1 MVDLQ
6 TKKME
11 REDIWRQLA
20 LHQEQTV
27 AKHMRDLFSA
37 DPTRAQKLSIRL
49 DDLLLDFSK
58 HRINDESLNL
68 LFSLAKASGI
78 REKISSLFSGEKI
91 NNSENRPALHT
102 ALRSPIS
109 TQIELDGININEL
122 VHAQLSR
129 MREFVKALNNGEIL
143 GSSGKAIKKI
153 INIGIGGS
161 DLGPRLAVDALA
173 AYQTG
178 SIDVDFVSNLDP
190 KDLSMTLAKSD
201 PETTMIIVVSK
212 SFTTLETKANADAV
226 KHWLVDNGCSNPAQ
240 HFIAITT
247 NKKAAQE
254 FGAKDEHIFYFWD
267 WVGGRYSLW
276 SAVGLAAAIAIGME
290 NFEELLSGAHL
301 IDKHFQ
307 SEGIEKNI
315 PVVLALLSIWY
326 TNFYKAETH
335 AVIPYDHS
343 LKLLPE
349 YLSQLVMES
358 NGKSVSRDGNTLKQK
373 TSPVIWGSVGTNAQ
387 HAYFQLLHQ
396 GTHLVPVDFLLP
408 LRSESHQLQHMKLVS
423 NCLAQSE
430 ALMMGQED
438 TDNPSNNFTGNS
450 PSSTF
455 VYSSL
460 TPKVL
465 GMLLAIYEHKTF
477 VEAMLWDLNP
487 FDQCGVELGKQLA
500 GKIIEDISLSNNE
513 DEVTEHDASTALLMK
528 EYLLRNKPT

>member
-1 MVDLQ
+1 
-6 TKKME
+6 ME

-226 KHWLVDNGCSNPAQ
+226 
-240 HFIAITT
+240 
-247 NKKAAQE
+247 
-254 FGAKDEHIFYFWD
+254 
-267 WVGGRYSLW
+267 
-276 SAVGLAAAIAIGME
+276 
-290 NFEELLSGAHL
+290 
-301 IDKHFQ
+301 
-307 SEGIEKNI
+307 
-315 PVVLALLSIWY
+315 
-326 TNFYKAETH
+326 
-335 AVIPYDHS
+335 
-343 LKLLPE
+343 
-349 YLSQLVMES
+349 
-358 NGKSVSRDGNTLKQK
+358 
-373 TSPVIWGSVGTNAQ
+373 
-387 HAYFQLLHQ
+387 
-396 GTHLVPVDFLLP
+396 
-408 LRSESHQLQHMKLVS
+408 
-423 NCLAQSE
+423 
-430 ALMMGQED
+430 
-438 TDNPSNNFTGNS
+438 
-450 PSSTF
+450 
-455 VYSSL
+455 
-460 TPKVL
+460 
-465 GMLLAIYEHKTF
+465 
-477 VEAMLWDLNP
+477 
-487 FDQCGVELGKQLA
+487 
-500 GKIIEDISLSNNE
+500 
-513 DEVTEHDASTALLMK
+513 
-528 EYLLRNKPT
+528 